1 MQHCVLKQKIN
12 NTKIFRNFVFKKGLS
27 FLILLLFN
35 ANFFAQKVIEKSLIT
50 EATSFIFEF
59 DIIDHIII
67 DESQSFNEVTV
78 SAESVESY
86 IPNFILE
93 EKKGSVFIKS
103 IELAF
108 DSDDEVNK
116 LCKVQ
121 PIYTT
126 FKITI
131 PKGKNVFIKYVDGNF
146 YLNNFDGNLELVLND
161 GIVNLNRF
169 LGSVNVKLNGGNVYC
184 TKIQDTKID
193 ITSNMGIIT
202 SGLILNNSLKKNNLL
217 KGVYGRNLNELNV
230 NAISA
235 NIHLK

>member
-1 MQHCVLKQKIN
+1 M
-12 NTKIFRNFVFKKGLS
+12 
-27 FLILLLFN
+27 LFN
-35 ANFFAQKVIEKSLIT
+35 ANFFAQKIIEKSLIT

-59 DIIDHIII
+59 DIIDQIII
-67 DESQSFNEVTV
+67 DESQSLNEVTV

-86 IPNFILE
+86 VPNFILE

-103 IELAF
+103 IEVAF
-108 DSDDEVNK
+108 DSDDELNT

-126 FKITI
+126 FKIMI
-131 PKGKNVFIKYVDGNF
+131 PKGKNVFISYVDGNF
-146 YLNNFDGNLELVLND
+146 YLNNFDGNLKLILND

-169 LGSVNVKLNGGNVYC
+169 LGSVDVKLNGGNVYC
-184 TKIQDTKID
+184 TKIQDLKID
-193 ITSNMGIIT
+193 ITSNMGIVT
-202 SGLILNNSLKKNNLL
+202 SGLTVNNYLKKSNQL
-217 KGVYGRNLNELNV
+217 KGVYGRNLNELKI

>member
-1 MQHCVLKQKIN
+1 M
-12 NTKIFRNFVFKKGLS
+12 
-27 FLILLLFN
+27 LFN
-35 ANFFAQKVIEKSLIT
+35 ANFFAQKIIEKSLIT

-59 DIIDHIII
+59 DIIDQIII
-67 DESQSFNEVTV
+67 DESQSLNEVTV

-86 IPNFILE
+86 VPNFILE

-103 IELAF
+103 IEVAF
-108 DSDDEVNK
+108 DSDDELNT

-126 FKITI
+126 FKIMI
-131 PKGKNVFIKYVDGNF
+131 PKGKNVFISYVDGNF
-146 YLNNFDGNLELVLND
+146 YLNNFDGNLKLILND

-184 TKIQDTKID
+184 TKIQDIKID
-193 ITSNMGIIT
+193 ISSNMGIVT
-202 SGLILNNSLKKNNLL
+202 SGLTLNNYLKKSNQL
-217 KGVYGRNLNELNV
+217 KGVYGRNLNELKI